1 MFTSEELCLFPMITN
16 KSPLPLLQPPR
27 IKGIQS
33 HVRSLVAPSLEQVL
47 EEREKSQQGSLAN
60 MSNDSSSYWVLALPL
75 GQVLLAGNLPC

>member
-1 MFTSEELCLFPMITN
+1 MITN
-16 KSPLPLLQPPR
+16 KSPLPVLQPPR

-33 HVRSLVAPSLEQVL
+33 HIRSLVAPSLEQVL